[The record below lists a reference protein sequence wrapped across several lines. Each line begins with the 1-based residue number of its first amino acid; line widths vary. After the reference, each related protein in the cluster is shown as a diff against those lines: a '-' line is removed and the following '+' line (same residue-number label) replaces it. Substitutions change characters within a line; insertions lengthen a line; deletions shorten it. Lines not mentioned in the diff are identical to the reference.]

1 MACRHGPAGVFQSA
15 GRGHRRRS
23 RNAGCGLF
31 VRCVL
36 RSGGVQH
43 RSGSAGLCRWSV
55 WSEFC
60 RARRSGSGAL

>member
-1 MACRHGPAGVFQSA
+1 MVCHLGPAGVFQSA
-15 GRGHRRRS
+15 GRGRRRRS
-23 RNAGCGLF
+23 RNADCGLF

-55 WSEFC
+55 WFGFC
-60 RARRSGSGAL
+60 RTRRSGSGVL

>member
-1 MACRHGPAGVFQSA
+1 MAGQ
-15 GRGHRRRS
+15 GRRRRS
-23 RNAGCGLF
+23 RNADCGLF

-55 WSEFC
+55 CCVFC
-60 RARRSGSGAL
+60 LPIGRGCRTGSCVR